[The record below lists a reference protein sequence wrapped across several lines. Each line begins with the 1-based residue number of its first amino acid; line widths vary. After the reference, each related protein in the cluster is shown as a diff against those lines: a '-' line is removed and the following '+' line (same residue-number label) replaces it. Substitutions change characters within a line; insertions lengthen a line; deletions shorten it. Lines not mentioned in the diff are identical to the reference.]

1 MTKLFSDEDDF
12 QGAREE
18 KMDERQWWFGGTQ
31 KPIATAAPTTM
42 RPMTTGRP
50 AIATTRRP
58 AIATTRRP
66 AIATTR
72 RPVPLTLNQQWDKLN
87 PISWTSTGVIIP
99 PRG

>member
-66 AIATTR
+66 
-72 RPVPLTLNQQWDKLN
+72 VPLTLNQQWDKLN